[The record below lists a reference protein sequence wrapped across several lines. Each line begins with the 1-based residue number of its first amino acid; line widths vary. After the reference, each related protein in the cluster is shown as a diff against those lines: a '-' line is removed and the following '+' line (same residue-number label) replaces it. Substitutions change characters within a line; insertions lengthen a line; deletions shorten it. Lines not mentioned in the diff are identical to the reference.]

1 MIMICKDEDVKIW
14 RFSSATRIAITVRL
28 QGRLVSTEQPGRLSS
43 KDNRKK
49 CLKGKR
55 DKLKD
60 ENMVES

>member
-14 RFSSATRIAITVRL
+14 RFSSARRIAITA
-28 QGRLVSTEQPGRLSS
+28 RLVSTEDPGRLSS
-43 KDNRKK
+43 KDNRRK

-60 ENMVES
+60 ENVIES